1 MSVFVAQ
8 QLFSV
13 RSVRF
18 YLGLGIKKRECFNH
32 AATDPRPKTPGTLTA
47 PPKQNTHAHRP
58 ERSTRPHSH
67 THSDPKQKLSR
78 AAPRARVNGAGEA
91 ERVAQLL

>member
-78 AAPRARVNGAGEA
+78 AATRGGTRGSA
-91 ERVAQLL
+91 EGQKMTST